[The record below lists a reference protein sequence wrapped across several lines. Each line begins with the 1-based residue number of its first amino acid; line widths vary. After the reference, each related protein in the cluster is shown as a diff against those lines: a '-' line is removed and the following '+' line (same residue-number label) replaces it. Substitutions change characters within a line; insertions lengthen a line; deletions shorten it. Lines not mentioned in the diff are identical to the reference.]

1 MSIIIKT
8 KEEIEIL
15 REGGRRLA
23 TVLNKVKEVIQPG
36 ISTYELDKY
45 AEQLIREYGVKLQT
59 RRRKNS
65 ISGQLMCFSQRGS
78 SAWYS
83 KQG

>member
-45 AEQLIREYGVKLQT
+45 AEQLIREYGDEPAFLITNQKAQKFHFRPAYVFQST
-59 RRRKNS
+59 RK
-65 ISGQLMCFSQRGS
+65 
-78 SAWYS
+78 
-83 KQG
+83 